1 SAMEWWRRKAQFK
14 GGGLLAKADRPMTS
28 ASYVNVKGLL
38 EAIGPWVEYG
48 LEAAFESAEMP
59 KERQERI
66 LKQVRTGFEV
76 LSVIRGTTSYT
87 TLEGKPTVTPR
98 QPVLRHLPHYP

>member
-59 KERQERI
+59 KEQQERL

-76 LSVIRGTTSYT
+76 LSVIRGVTSYT
-87 TLEGKPTVTPR
+87 TVEGRATVTTSE
-98 QPVLRHLPHYP
+98 PVIRDLAE